1 MEKICNVG
9 VVLSGGKGV
18 RAGSNLPKQ
27 YHSVCG
33 KMIIE
38 YVIDEFKKSL
48 HTDVIIIAA
57 EECWFEKLES
67 LDCICVAGGLER
79 NDTVRNVI
87 DYVKNNFPACEKILF
102 HDAARPQVTAQ
113 YIDEC
118 FELLDSHEGVITTAR
133 ITDSLGK
140 KDSEPVERN
149 NYYLIQTPEAFR
161 FDILEPNFTRDSA
174 WTAIVQQLPV
184 QCDIFC
190 NYNLTGNIKI
200 TYPDDFGYFQMMMER
215 RQQK

>member
-1 MEKICNVG
+1 MNKVCNIG

-38 YVIDEFKKSL
+38 YVIDAFRKSV

-57 EECWFEKLES
+57 EECWFEKLKG
-67 LDCICVAGGLER
+67 LDCICVEGGLER
-79 NDTVRNVI
+79 NDTVRNLI
-87 DYVKNNFPACEKILF
+87 NYVKDNFPACEKILF
-102 HDAARPQVTAQ
+102 HDSARPQVTAQ

-118 FELLDSHEGVITTAR
+118 FELLDSHDGVITTAH
-133 ITDSLGK
+133 ITDSLGMK
-140 KDSEPVERN
+140 GSEPIDRN
-149 NYYLIQTPEAFR
+149 LYYLIQTPEAFR
-161 FDILEPNFTRDSA
+161 FDLLEQYFTRDSS
-174 WTAIVQQLPV
+174 WSAIVQQLPA
-184 QCDIFC
+184 QADIYL
-190 NYNLTGNIKI
+190 NYNLAGNIKI
-200 TYPDDFGYFQMMMER
+200 TYPDDFEYFQLMMER